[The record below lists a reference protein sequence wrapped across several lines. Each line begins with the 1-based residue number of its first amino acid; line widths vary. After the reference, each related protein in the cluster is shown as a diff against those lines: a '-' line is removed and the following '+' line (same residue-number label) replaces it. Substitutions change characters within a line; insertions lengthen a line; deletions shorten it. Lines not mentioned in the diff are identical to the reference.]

1 MKPKAGRTM
10 FVKRQ
15 MVAFT
20 WPVHNHVFATWHIF
34 NRRRVFDPFEVQLR
48 ISKSA
53 SMAQTNSPEKG
64 RAPGGSPMP
73 QPSQGQEIRLI
84 IPQIGAIMDSK
95 EFEVLTDV
103 ISHVGM
109 AEVTSHFIPS
119 W

>member
-1 MKPKAGRTM
+1 MC
-10 FVKRQ
+10 
-15 MVAFT
+15 
-20 WPVHNHVFATWHIF
+20 
-34 NRRRVFDPFEVQLR
+34 RRVFDPFEVQLR

-53 SMAQTNSPEKG
+53 ATAHTNSPEKG
-64 RAPGGSPMP
+64 RTPAGSPMP

-109 AEVTSHFIPS
+109 AEVTAHSSLLFVVLVVFPQPFTQLTFAYLA
-119 W
+119 

>member
-1 MKPKAGRTM
+1 MC
-10 FVKRQ
+10 
-15 MVAFT
+15 
-20 WPVHNHVFATWHIF
+20 
-34 NRRRVFDPFEVQLR
+34 RRVFDPFQVELR

-53 SMAQTNSPEKG
+53 GTAHVNSPEKG
-64 RAPGGSPMP
+64 RVPGGSPMP

-109 AEVTSHFIPS
+109 AQVTSCL
-119 W
+119 